1 MTVGDVNPEKWN
13 KVADWV
19 SRPAQNRLIMGGTAI
34 FMQPAIDRHNK
45 HVNEETRETAALRT
59 TAKVLVGTGVGMVVR
74 QACYDITGMM
84 TNINGAKPSSKWLI
98 PLSKLKGLKNDNPFL
113 QTHRTVIAT
122 FMGLG
127 VMLFT
132 NFLIDAPATVK
143 LTNKFIASSDTLK
156 RIKEKEGVDVQV

>member
-1 MTVGDVNPEKWN
+1 MK
-13 KVADWV
+13 
-19 SRPAQNRLIMGGTAI
+19 I
-34 FMQPAIDRHNK
+34 FLRELQKAKAPSPMLVTLQGIFIPSSDRHK
-45 HVNEETRETAALRT
+45 
-59 TAKVLVGTGVGMVVR
+59 
-74 QACYDITGMM
+74 Q
-84 TNINGAKPSSKWLI
+84 NIPSSIEVKLCGSSI
-98 PLSKLKGLKNDNPFL
+98 HLRFRHKLKGLKNDNPFL